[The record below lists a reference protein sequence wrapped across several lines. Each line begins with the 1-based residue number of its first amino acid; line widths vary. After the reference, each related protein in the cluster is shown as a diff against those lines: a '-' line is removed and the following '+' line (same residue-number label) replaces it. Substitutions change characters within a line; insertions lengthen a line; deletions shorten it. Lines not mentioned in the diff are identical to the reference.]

1 MHYKRYGKIL
11 ITRPSCYAEESA
23 AKLRECGYEVVVWP
37 LLSVEFF
44 DLHNINLNTYNA
56 VLLTSQNATAS
67 LIKSFAPN
75 PISVFV
81 VGHKS
86 ADLLFR
92 AGFQNVKQIFE
103 NAQQMFEFLGNN
115 QNFHSS
121 VPSKLTM
128 LYMRGE
134 EISLD
139 FKKALAS
146 LNSNVII
153 DEIYCYK
160 MNKIHYTNDA
170 VTDLISKN
178 DISVVFIYSQN
189 SAKVLLNMLSDNFNE
204 VIAHSIRQITV
215 ICMSAAIAKIV
226 VDFSLKFGF
235 IWNDVLFAHELNEDS
250 MINLLH

>member
-1 MHYKRYGKIL
+1 MQHKRYGKIL

-23 AKLRECGYEVVVWP
+23 AKLIECGYEVVVWP

-44 DLHNINLNTYNA
+44 DLHDIDLNAYGS

-67 LIKSFAPN
+67 LVKSFAPN
-75 PISVFV
+75 SISLFV

-86 ADLLFR
+86 ADSLLK
-92 AGFQNVKQIFE
+92 AGFQNIKQIFE
-103 NAQQMFEFLGNN
+103 SAQQMFEFLGNN

-121 VPSKLTM
+121 LPSRLPM

-139 FKKALAS
+139 FKRALAS
-146 LNSNVII
+146 SNSNVIL

-160 MNKIHYTNDA
+160 MNKIHYSNDV
-170 VTDLISKN
+170 VTDLMSKN
-178 DISVVFIYSQN
+178 DISVVFIYSKN

-204 VIAHSIRQITV
+204 VIAHSIRQINV
-215 ICMSAAIAKIV
+215 ICMSAAIAKVV

-235 IWNDVLFAHELNEDS
+235 IWKDVLFAHELNEDS